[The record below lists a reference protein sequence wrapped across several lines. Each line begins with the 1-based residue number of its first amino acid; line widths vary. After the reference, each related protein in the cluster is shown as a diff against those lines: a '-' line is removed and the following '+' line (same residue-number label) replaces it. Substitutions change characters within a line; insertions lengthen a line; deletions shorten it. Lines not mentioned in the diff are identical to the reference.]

1 MCIVGHPISHSAMA
15 KELIS
20 VVEGAQVWFEHQ
32 QRLLHQ
38 AQPALAGGWAEGA
51 GPGHQCP
58 ADEVVDTPPRWP
70 TWGWPTLSG
79 KRGWAT
85 TSRTSRLPAGKMQR
99 NLPQLLHLE
108 PEGKGAGGGQELLHL
123 LGAGWACQ
131 SLQSNFRLLP
141 PLSQGEKPDDPQ
153 AGVGN
158 PEQ

>member
-58 ADEVVDTPPRWP
+58 ADEVVDTPPR
-70 TWGWPTLSG
+70 
-79 KRGWAT
+79 
-85 TSRTSRLPAGKMQR
+85 
-99 NLPQLLHLE
+99 
-108 PEGKGAGGGQELLHL
+108 
-123 LGAGWACQ
+123 
-131 SLQSNFRLLP
+131 
-141 PLSQGEKPDDPQ
+141 
-153 AGVGN
+153 
-158 PEQ
+158 

>member
-1 MCIVGHPISHSAMA
+1 
-15 KELIS
+15 
-20 VVEGAQVWFEHQ
+20 
-32 QRLLHQ
+32 
-38 AQPALAGGWAEGA
+38 
-51 GPGHQCP
+51 
-58 ADEVVDTPPRWP
+58 
-70 TWGWPTLSG
+70 
-79 KRGWAT
+79 
-85 TSRTSRLPAGKMQR
+85 MQR

-158 PEQ
+158 PQQQGRVFQPLPAQAKAVALKHQVKK